1 MLKTNTIIKLKNN
14 DSYVI
19 LNEVNFENEPY
30 FLVMGVDEKKDVI
43 PSKVLIIKEVTK
55 GDKTFIKIIADQDTI
70 IKVTKKLKENI

>member
-55 GDKTFIKIIADQDTI
+55 GDKTFIKIITDQDMI

>member
-55 GDKTFIKIIADQDTI
+55 GDKTFIKIITDQDTI

>member
-30 FLVMGVDEKKDVI
+30 FLVMGVDDKKDVI
-43 PSKVLIIKEVTK
+43 PSKVLIIKEVSK
-55 GDKTFIKIIADQDTI
+55 NGKTFIKVVTDQDII